1 MRYFIVLAGIV
12 LLSACGFNLYTDF
25 ASDDTDQHR
34 MTAAKNFIDNKDYE
48 NAEKELDKIDR
59 NSKEKV
65 LLQVSAKLGKAGLS
79 LWDILLDAVEN
90 SSSGTQGSSGV
101 EKVFNL
107 FTDSFFGSGEVRQN
121 RLNAL
126 DESVLLLKSVSSSGD
141 KLDNLRCFLTGIYI
155 LPIVNDGAAAMT
167 AINST
172 LQNIADQV
180 AGTGTSASEC
190 SGLNDF
196 QSAMDSLGNV
206 QQGMLFILEQ
216 ISGCQLLDF
225 LNNSS
230 AVNEIASR
238 AKTFTET
245 ADKGCPEL
253 NCTGAICQ
261 ALNLPCVSDLINTTG
276 ATADNGRVE
285 TCEIIYNCKDGG
297 CF

>member
-1 MRYFIVLAGIV
+1 MVTTCV
-12 LLSACGFNLYTDF
+12 
-25 ASDDTDQHR
+25 
-34 MTAAKNFIDNKDYE
+34 
-48 NAEKELDKIDR
+48 
-59 NSKEKV
+59 
-65 LLQVSAKLGKAGLS
+65 VSS
-79 LWDILLDAVEN
+79 P
-90 SSSGTQGSSGV
+90 GTQGSSGV

-107 FTDSFFGSGEVRQN
+107 FTDSFFGTGEERQS
-121 RLNAL
+121 RLSAL

-155 LPIVNDGAAAMT
+155 LPVVNDGAAAML

-180 AGTGTSASEC
+180 AGTGSSASEC

-196 QSAMDSLGNV
+196 QSAMDSLGQV
-206 QQGMLFILEQ
+206 QQGMLFVLEQ
-216 ISGCQLLDF
+216 ITGCSLLDF

-230 AVNEIASR
+230 AVNELATR
-238 AKTFTET
+238 ARTFTET

-253 NCTGAICQ
+253 SCTGAVCQ

-276 ATADNGRVE
+276 ATANNGRVE
-285 TCEIIYNCKDGG
+285 TCEMIYNCKDGG